1 MELLNFFADLLV
13 NFDSFLRHWCE
24 AYGAWAVGILAL
36 IIFAETGLV
45 VFPFLPGDSML
56 FIVGVFCG
64 AGMLNYALV
73 APALVTAAVLGDALN
88 YAIGQRC
95 GTTIIRL
102 VPAVSRGHAFA
113 QDFFTRHGPR
123 TVVIARFVPVLR
135 SFAPFA
141 AGFGRMRPALFTRYN
156 VIGALLWVL
165 SLTGLGS
172 ILGDLPPVR
181 DNLSRVILVV
191 VAVSLLPLFVGRFF
205 RKSPKPLAEFGT
217 STSSRTHAPP

>member
-1 MELLNFFADLLV
+1 MELFNFFADLLV
-13 NFDSFLRHWCE
+13 NFDSFLRYWCE
-24 AYGAWAVGILAL
+24 AYGTWTVAILAL

-73 APALVTAAVLGDALN
+73 APALVTAAILGDALN
-88 YAIGQRC
+88 YAIGQRS
-95 GTTIIRL
+95 GATIMRL
-102 VPAVSRGHAFA
+102 IPAASRGHAHA
-113 QDFFTRHGPR
+113 LDFFARHGPR

-156 VIGALLWVL
+156 VLGALLWVL
-165 SLTGLGS
+165 SLTGLGAL
-172 ILGDLPPVR
+172 LGDMPLVR

-191 VAVSLLPLFVGRFF
+191 VAMSLLPLFVGRLH
-205 RKSPKPLAEFGT
+205 RKPPKPLAEAET
-217 STSSRTHAPP
+217 SVSPRTHAPP